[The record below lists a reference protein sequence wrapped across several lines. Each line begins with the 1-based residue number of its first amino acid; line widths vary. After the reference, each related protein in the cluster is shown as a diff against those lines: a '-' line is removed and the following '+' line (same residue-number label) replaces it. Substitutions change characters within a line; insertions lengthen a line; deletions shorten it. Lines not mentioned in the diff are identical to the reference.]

1 MKVLP
6 GRIYKVAGSDFPINV
21 SIEAKG
27 LPACQAFVSDSVITV
42 EGDPVG
48 QQPIEVAEEGLKKF
62 YTVKKPSRPKCDV
75 LSTING
81 FFVTTAPP
89 DAKYVV
95 SIESASGETAQTKM
109 SLPVVN
115 PSIAVLVF
123 RLS

>member
-1 MKVLP
+1 
-6 GRIYKVAGSDFPINV
+6 
-21 SIEAKG
+21 
-27 LPACQAFVSDSVITV
+27 
-42 EGDPVG
+42 
-48 QQPIEVAEEGLKKF
+48 
-62 YTVKKPSRPKCDV
+62 V